1 MRGGLVR
8 RLALAFLLVSLV
20 ACSSSDRSV
29 LVEPVGTSPGGAP
42 NISLTHGPFTSSVMV
57 GDSITKASTTA
68 LTDMFNAVGI
78 TDPYIDGEVGRRI
91 EVGNGNGGGPL
102 SGIRTLYGVLAMKA
116 KPDVWVIELGTN
128 DVGSYATPDDYGKL
142 IDQVLA
148 MLPKN
153 APLVWVNTYRE
164 QYLDATKVF
173 NLVLLQRI
181 QSRGHAV
188 VADWFSVASAP
199 NETVLRSD
207 RLHPNPNG
215 QRALAMLVAQAL
227 QRL

>member
-1 MRGGLVR
+1 
-8 RLALAFLLVSLV
+8 
-20 ACSSSDRSV
+20 
-29 LVEPVGTSPGGAP
+29 
-42 NISLTHGPFTSSVMV
+42 
-57 GDSITKASTTA
+57 
-68 LTDMFNAVGI
+68 
-78 TDPYIDGEVGRRI
+78 
-91 EVGNGNGGGPL
+91 
-102 SGIRTLYGVLAMKA
+102 
-116 KPDVWVIELGTN
+116 
-128 DVGSYATPDDYGKL
+128 
-142 IDQVLA
+142 
-148 MLPKN
+148 
-153 APLVWVNTYRE
+153 VWVNTYRE